1 MANKAKVNVC
11 QLMAEQQA
19 ASQHAAALAM
29 TRLLAPT
36 VTALPRRYMART
48 RCNVVILL
56 WAAALLAPVS
66 GGWVNL
72 TVSTSE
78 AVL

>member
-1 MANKAKVNVC
+1 MVGGMFLYGC
-11 QLMAEQQA
+11 DHHIA
-19 ASQHAAALAM
+19 ARGRPLAM

-36 VTALPRRYMART
+36 VTALPRRYMSRT

>member
-1 MANKAKVNVC
+1 MRAEA
-11 QLMAEQQA
+11 QLCGTAGA
-19 ASQHAAALAM
+19 AGAGSAGHG
-29 TRLLAPT
+29 TSLLAPT

-48 RCNVVILL
+48 CCNVAIWL